1 MEINKSCVKN
11 QWICFDTGLVLFL
24 KIRHSSEGV
33 LMFVIFPHILLQD
46 RSYVSFKVSVICLK
60 IKKAHFLPAS
70 KMNKQLYNF
79 VFFISMA
86 PCGILV

>member
-1 MEINKSCVKN
+1 
-11 QWICFDTGLVLFL
+11 
-24 KIRHSSEGV
+24 
-33 LMFVIFPHILLQD
+33 MFVIFPHILSQD

-60 IKKAHFLPAS
+60 IKKTHFLPVS

-86 PCGILV
+86 LCGILV